1 MELVT
6 GHGASEHI
14 TAAQVSRF
22 IQGIT
27 VMDDT
32 TVYRLNVGNDCS
44 LVIGGLDVLINTG
57 EMVLHGYHTTFEDS
71 YQVTLDPTLNA
82 AYSRIDKLCLI
93 VSEDLTTGIQ
103 SAYIQVVQG
112 TESANPSAPA
122 TPSTPS
128 SLTEMYLGVGV
139 IATVTV
145 SDSIIASYVDNTSL
159 YAGSFVTKTEYD
171 NDLAQTR
178 QMIAPIEA
186 TNVVSK
192 VGGYVKDD
200 RLIYNGV
207 LYKVDAS
214 TISEGTT
221 LVPGGNISL
230 SPDVEAQISSLK
242 SSLDNEKIVASLPT
256 TGYSKADYGSFKKGG
271 IQYVKMKVTFPN
283 NTSNYYDL
291 INLPANAHPKYGSI
305 FPVTVGRGNKV
316 YATVG
321 LIELTNYR
329 IQVFITDEIAALGSV
344 DLSVYVDVSYE
355 IA

>member
-44 LVIGGLDVLINTG
+44 LIIGGLDVLINTG
-57 EMVLHGYHTTFEDS
+57 EMVLHGYHTTFEDA

-214 TISEGTT
+214 TISEGST

-230 SPDVEAQISSLK
+230 SPDVEAQIGSLK
-242 SSLDNEKIVASLPT
+242 SSLIAYETVTKTHNCPSYAALAAITASIDVPNK
-256 TGYSKADYGSFKKGG
+256 TGYTPVGVVGY
-271 IQYVKMKVTFPN
+271 YVISTNSPF
-283 NTSNYYDL
+283 TSL
-291 INLPANAHPKYGSI
+291 
-305 FPVTVGRGNKV
+305 
-316 YATVG
+316 
-321 LIELTNYR
+321 
-329 IQVFITDEIAALGSV
+329 
-344 DLSVYVDVSYE
+344 
-355 IA
+355 

>member
-32 TVYRLNVGNDCS
+32 TVYRLNVGDDCS
-44 LVIGGLDVLINTG
+44 LVVGGLDVLINTG
-57 EMVLHGYHTTFEDS
+57 EMVLHGYHTTFEDA

-230 SPDVEAQISSLK
+230 SPDVEAQISSLNSALAQMNQPIARYDYYNFPTSASEVSGNNNK
-242 SSLDNEKIVASLPT
+242 YTVLHDGVAILTYVFSNMTYSQFSIILNEVQMHDGMITSGNNNFNGLRSTLTFPV
-256 TGYSKADYGSFKKGG
+256 KKGD
-271 IQYVKMKVTFPN
+271 VVRVSFFSTFTM
-283 NTSNYYDL
+283 TSLQLRCFY
-291 INLPANAHPKYGSI
+291 
-305 FPVTVGRGNKV
+305 
-316 YATVG
+316 
-321 LIELTNYR
+321 
-329 IQVFITDEIAALGSV
+329 
-344 DLSVYVDVSYE
+344 
-355 IA
+355 

>member
-32 TVYRLNVGNDCS
+32 TVYRLNVGDDCS
-44 LVIGGLDVLINTG
+44 LVVGGLDVLINTG
-57 EMVLHGYHTTFEDS
+57 EMVLHGYHTTFEDA

-230 SPDVEAQISSLK
+230 SPDVEAQISSLNSALANVTADSGWIRLVPTSEGNQTQYRK
-242 SSLDNEKIVASLPT
+242 IGKIVWVHAILN
-256 TGYSKADYGSFKKGG
+256 F
-271 IQYVKMKVTFPN
+271 
-283 NTSNYYDL
+283 NTS
-291 INLPANAHPKYGSI
+291 
-305 FPVTVGRGNKV
+305 
-316 YATVG
+316 
-321 LIELTNYR
+321 ELTEIGTLPEGFRPSQDFRCANYLPDASQNS
-329 IQVFITDEIAALGSV
+329 ISIYISGVIVKQGTGTSWVNALICFPLG
-344 DLSVYVDVSYE
+344 
-355 IA
+355 

>member
-32 TVYRLNVGNDCS
+32 TVYRLNVGDDCS
-44 LVIGGLDVLINTG
+44 LVVGGLDVLINTG
-57 EMVLHGYHTTFEDS
+57 EMVLHGYHTTFEDA

-230 SPDVEAQISSLK
+230 SPDVEAQISSLNSALMYQK
-242 SSLDNEKIVASLPT
+242 GDSFTVKGQFAAMSTSSNGIYFSIPLAKEIAHNVSLVSVQHTGSGLDYMVYNNQLH
-256 TGYSKADYGSFKKGG
+256 YSNPSITVQNNQGKVLMCIYALSGLTNQCGTVYGEFT
-271 IQYVKMKVTFPN
+271 VTF
-283 NTSNYYDL
+283 S
-291 INLPANAHPKYGSI
+291 
-305 FPVTVGRGNKV
+305 
-316 YATVG
+316 
-321 LIELTNYR
+321 
-329 IQVFITDEIAALGSV
+329 
-344 DLSVYVDVSYE
+344 
-355 IA
+355 

>member
-1 MELVT
+1 
-6 GHGASEHI
+6 
-14 TAAQVSRF
+14 
-22 IQGIT
+22 
-27 VMDDT
+27 
-32 TVYRLNVGNDCS
+32 
-44 LVIGGLDVLINTG
+44 
-57 EMVLHGYHTTFEDS
+57 
-71 YQVTLDPTLNA
+71 LDPTLNA

-145 SDSIIASYVDNTSL
+145 SESIIASYVDNTSL

-230 SPDVEAQISSLK
+230 SPDVEAQISSLNSALATQK
-242 SSLDNEKIVASLPT
+242 ASYSYTTDTNGSVMLYIDNNKT
-256 TGYSKADYGSFKKGG
+256 TKANPQYTIIDFVTITDSNNNFVGG
-271 IQYVKMKVTFPN
+271 IPCPRGTDYLYRAISMVNGST
-283 NTSNYYDL
+283 L
-291 INLPANAHPKYGSI
+291 GNATLNVVVEYHSK
-305 FPVTVGRGNKV
+305 
-316 YATVG
+316 
-321 LIELTNYR
+321 L
-329 IQVFITDEIAALGSV
+329 
-344 DLSVYVDVSYE
+344 
-355 IA
+355 